1 MGCLFRGTRSWTLL
15 FFWCGVGVGPL
26 AVVVVSTSVIVAVV
40 IRTILVRV
48 MVARSSAAVRTT
60 GGRVILG
67 LSRRARKRRGG
78 REERV
83 SAGMRVASRGLSE
96 GRRRGGRRRHSL
108 LPCELVPLYGI
119 LSCLVCSL
127 IVVASRVLFCPPDLI
142 AKARKKERKGARFP
156 FSGGTKFRYG
166 HFLEF
171 FRFFSPLKPS
181 YPPCRDVRS
190 WRERT
195 PDRQRHRP
203 RGQRARAP

>member
-1 MGCLFRGTRSWTLL
+1 M
-15 FFWCGVGVGPL
+15 GPL
-26 AVVVVSTSVIVAVV
+26 AVVVVSTAVIVRVV
-40 IRTILVRV
+40 IGTILIRV
-48 MVARSSAAVRTT
+48 MVARSDALIGAT

-67 LSRRARKRRGG
+67 LSEKKESQGG
-78 REERV
+78 TSQR
-83 SAGMRVASRGLSE
+83 AGMRMASRGLSE

-127 IVVASRVLFCPPDLI
+127 IVVVGVLFCPPDLI